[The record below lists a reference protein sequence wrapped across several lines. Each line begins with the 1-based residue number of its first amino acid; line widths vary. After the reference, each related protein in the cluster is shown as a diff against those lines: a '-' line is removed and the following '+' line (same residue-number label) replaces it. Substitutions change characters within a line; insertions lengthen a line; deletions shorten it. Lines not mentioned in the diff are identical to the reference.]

1 MEFSF
6 ERAAMRGDPLPH
18 GMDLADQTAFIA
30 LRYLYGQHYAGKI
43 SREDAAAEKRE
54 VVRAWKRAKD
64 ESESARR
71 TADFFRVV
79 EKYMSCYRK
88 NRKIEAADNLADAVD
103 GFLRG

>member
-30 LRYLYGQHYAGKI
+30 LRNLYSQHYSGKI
-43 SREDAAAEKRE
+43 NREDAAAEKRE
-54 VVRAWKRAKD
+54 VVRAWEDAKRG
-64 ESESARR
+64 SESAKR

-79 EKYMSCYRK
+79 EKYMNHYRK
-88 NRKIEAADNLADAVD
+88 ERTIEAADNLADAVD